1 MRASTYIL
9 PAMRHVVETWPA
21 EAEAPPPPEGELFLD
36 AVLSPNRSLPNPG
49 FVALMMTLMGV
60 SFMAGIAFLLIG
72 AWPVPFFFGVD
83 VVLVWLAFKISYR
96 DGRRR
101 ELIRIDR
108 RHVFVHRRHPNGQ
121 VRHYVMPTAWV
132 RAAVADR
139 GEHHAQFSLSVRGR
153 ALVLGSFLSPAE
165 REDLADAVALALA
178 RAKAPQEAG
187 GAPV

>member
-1 MRASTYIL
+1 MSETTAADAPFFKAMLTPHRSLGRNGFMIL
-9 PAMRHVVETWPA
+9 M
-21 EAEAPPPPEGELFLD
+21 
-36 AVLSPNRSLPNPG
+36 AVL
-49 FVALMMTLMGV
+49 VGV
-60 SFMAGIAFLLIG
+60 WIATGAVFLSMG
-72 AWPVPFFFGVD
+72 AWPVFGFFGLDFLV
-83 VVLVWLAFKISYR
+83 VWLAFKISYR

-153 ALVLGSFLSPAE
+153 ALVLGSFLSPVE
-165 REDLADAVALALA
+165 REDLADAVARALA